1 MEVLM
6 GTRLMSRLASILALA
21 VIVAASMGAQEFKP
35 RAIRKAGVCAASVLA
50 GDVELIDTTW
60 IINYVVENAESKSDQ
75 SYGTVTLRQCGKAVF
90 DNGETGTWRVAD
102 DHVLIQN
109 AIESNSVRRVDVVFR
124 DDTAHGVA
132 DLGRPRPEPY
142 RVRLVKQPVGPAE
155 ARVYWSNASSE
166 PKCSL
171 QCLRRRDDIGYAGC
185 QVTSYYA
192 ASIGRCR
199 CTLSHECNR
208 PSVAT
213 EGATKTTGRKD

>member
-1 MEVLM
+1 M
-6 GTRLMSRLASILALA
+6 GRLASILALT
-21 VIVAASMGAQEFKP
+21 VIVASIGAQELKP
-35 RAIRKAGVCAASVLA
+35 RALRKADVCAASVLA
-50 GDVELIDTTW
+50 GNVELIDTTW
-60 IINYVVENAESKSDQ
+60 IINYVIENAESKIDQ

-90 DNGETGTWRVAD
+90 DDGETGTWSVTGE
-102 DHVLIQN
+102 HLLIQN

-142 RVRLVKQPVGPAE
+142 RVRLVKQPIGPA
-155 ARVYWSNASSE
+155 ATRVRWSNASSE
-166 PKCSL
+166 ADCSR
-171 QCLRRRDDIGYAGC
+171 QCLRRRHDIGYAGC

-208 PSVAT
+208 SSVAT
-213 EGATKTTGRKD
+213 EGATKATGRKD